1 MTIQEIFDNV
11 FQTWMPFDFQ
21 FFLFG
26 TSVNLLRQT
35 FFSFSWLMANV
46 ICHIFPSKVSTRRG
60 DITGEDNIMPHTSN

>member
-11 FQTWMPFDFQ
+11 FQAWMPFDFQ

-35 FFSFSWLMANV
+35 FFLSV
-46 ICHIFPSKVSTRRG
+46 G
-60 DITGEDNIMPHTSN
+60 